1 MATCPGGHRYGQRAC
16 RGGVSGAVERN
27 LHIYELKG
35 GKLRDTGKK
44 FGLPGQP
51 AALRAVTR

>member
-1 MATCPGGHRYGQRAC
+1 
-16 RGGVSGAVERN
+16 VERN